1 MLSLTYKMVYVGLKK
16 IVKKIVHVDWVGDKV
31 DKEGEIVVIF
41 WWRRLA
47 AVRWRMMAVVVVE

>member
-1 MLSLTYKMVYVGLKK
+1 MLSGLECLMLSLTYKMVYVGLKK

-41 WWRRLA
+41 W
-47 AVRWRMMAVVVVE
+47 